1 MTCLSGA
8 KTMESILASRLSS
21 DLTVT
26 PLEAP
31 SKFCRAMSA
40 NFRMDGKQKRW
51 DFVEAM
57 PSVAVALVD
66 TDLDALVVVRQFR
79 APVYASLCREQGVEA
94 GALPM
99 SMGFTYELCA
109 GLVDKE
115 GMSLE
120 EITSEEIHEECG
132 YRVEPRRIRQLSSH
146 VTSAG
151 TSGVRQTVFVCR
163 AGEADRDGAGGGGLA
178 EDGEAI
184 EVLAVPV
191 GNLEAF
197 LLDDSLPKS
206 AGLQFAGTWL
216 LLNGA
221 DQLP

>member
-66 TDLDALVVVRQFR
+66 TDLDALVVVRQF
-79 APVYASLCREQGVEA
+79 PYT
-94 GALPM
+94 PP
-99 SMGFTYELCA
+99 CA
-109 GLVDKE
+109 GSRE
-115 GMSLE
+115 WRRERCPCRWGSR
-120 EITSEEIHEECG
+120 TSSVRG
-132 YRVEPRRIRQLSSH
+132 WWTRR
-146 VTSAG
+146 A
-151 TSGVRQTVFVCR
+151 
-163 AGEADRDGAGGGGLA
+163 
-178 EDGEAI
+178 
-184 EVLAVPV
+184 
-191 GNLEAF
+191 
-197 LLDDSLPKS
+197 
-206 AGLQFAGTWL
+206 
-216 LLNGA
+216 
-221 DQLP
+221 